1 MNRIHGILGCFSSSL
16 RRPYLEM
23 TECLSLNLSM
33 KDLLSFYGVGYGFLG
48 SWGFILLG
56 LMLNV
61 IN

>member
-1 MNRIHGILGCFSSSL
+1 
-16 RRPYLEM
+16 M